1 MKTKYLFGFVFLV
14 AITVSLGAYSA
25 VLGKSELVHFWVA
38 VPAGNVT
45 SPMVLRGAGPPI
57 SMSPIV
63 IDLQS
68 RGVLKNLLQPQLEG
82 ISTHWIYNLGKKP
95 VKIKLNLANMP
106 SDIAVDWEVNSGF
119 EYDEATRT
127 FKTPLSPGG
136 SIPNLGIDW
145 IFHIPEYY
153 MDEPVIYDGGLEVID
168 ADTNTV
174 LTFIPI
180 KFVNGAASTSGG
192 TGGSCH

>member
-95 VKIKLNLANMP
+95 VMIRLNLANVP

-127 FKTPLSPGG
+127 FKTPLNPGR

-145 IFHIPEYY
+145 IFHIPAYY

-168 ADTNTV
+168 AATNTV

-180 KFVNGAASTSGG
+180 KFVNGGASTSGG
-192 TGGSCH
+192 TGGGCH